1 MNRNAKG
8 SPSPAQVLKS
18 LVAVSL
24 PLSSLTAQR
33 LPEEGGRGPRALKQE
48 PFKCT
53 PDPLSEPTQAQHET
67 PVRSGHCSEP
77 CLLAS
82 LWFSFYKMLGRC
94 LKPGDVVV
102 LAAPSQATPG
112 PLFLHAW
119 ALALG
124 LSKLHS
130 PM

>member
-67 PVRSGHCSEP
+67 PAGWVP
-77 CLLAS
+77 ATPP
-82 LWFSFYKMLGRC
+82 LGRG
-94 LKPGDVVV
+94 L
-102 LAAPSQATPG
+102 G
-112 PLFLHAW
+112 PLPTGPSAFTLVCSSAFF
-119 ALALG
+119 AVSCICNA
-124 LSKLHS
+124 
-130 PM
+130 